1 MRRLPVWWRFLLVAS
16 VMLTVAGAVL
26 IFTGPVVPGAI
37 LLIAAQPINVVTA
50 MSKRAVSSRPPR
62 RPTPT

>member
-1 MRRLPVWWRFLLVAS
+1 VVA
-16 VMLTVAGAVL
+16 VVLTVAGAVL
-26 IFTGPVVPGAI
+26 IFTGPVLPGAI

-50 MSKRAVSSRPPR
+50 MSRHAVSRRPPR